1 MSKTNENLK
10 EAFAGESQA
19 SRKYH
24 HFAAVA
30 EKEGHTQVAKLFR
43 AAALAETIHAGNHLK
58 AMGGI
63 NSTKE
68 NLQAAIEGENYEVVS
83 MYPEFIQNSE
93 AEGEKQATR
102 TFKYA
107 WEVEKEHEILYKQA
121 LETLGSK
128 QEEVD
133 YYICPIC
140 GHTHVGKPTAACPVC
155 GYPAEKFIKSE

>member
-1 MSKTNENLK
+1 MSKTSMNLK

-24 HFAAVA
+24 HFAAAA
-30 EKEGHTQVAKLFR
+30 EKEGYAQVAKLFR

-58 AMGGI
+58 ALGEI
-63 NSTKE
+63 KSTKE

-83 MYPEFIQNSE
+83 MYPAFIHDSE
-93 AEGEKQATR
+93 SEGEKQATR
-102 TFKYA
+102 AFKYA
-107 WEVEKEHEILYKQA
+107 WEVEKEHEALYREA
-121 LETLGSK
+121 LEAFGSD
-128 QEEVD
+128 QGEVD

-140 GHTHVGKPTAACPVC
+140 GHTHVGKPTTACPVC

>member
-10 EAFAGESQA
+10 DAFAGESQA

-30 EKEGHTQVAKLFR
+30 EKEGHTQHAKLFR

-83 MYPEFIQNSE
+83 MYPEFIQDSE

-107 WEVEKEHEILYKQA
+107 WEVEN
-121 LETLGSK
+121 
-128 QEEVD
+128 
-133 YYICPIC
+133 
-140 GHTHVGKPTAACPVC
+140 
-155 GYPAEKFIKSE
+155 